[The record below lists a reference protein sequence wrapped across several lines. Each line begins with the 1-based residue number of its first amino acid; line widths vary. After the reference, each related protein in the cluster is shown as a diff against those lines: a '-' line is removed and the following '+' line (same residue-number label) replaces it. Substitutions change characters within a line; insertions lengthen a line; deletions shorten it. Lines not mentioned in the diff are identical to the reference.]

1 MKKYNVMLTVDQIQ
15 KLVNDYVDNQKFKGN
30 PEELYAPIEYILRQ
44 GGKRMRP
51 TLCLLACELFGG
63 DIEDCM
69 VPAVAAEIFH
79 NFTLV
84 HDDIMDQAP
93 LRRGMETIYKKWGSD
108 VAILS
113 GDTMLI
119 KAFQYVLNT
128 DNKYRYDVFAELCKV
143 ALEVCEGQQLDLNFE
158 SRDDVTL
165 EEYLEMIRL
174 KTAVLLGSVL
184 KIGAIVAGANEKNQE
199 AIYDFGVHLGMAFQ
213 LQDDVFD
220 CYGDVEVF
228 GKMIGGDISDNKK
241 TYLYLYALD
250 ISSEEDK
257 KELCELFKMPK
268 GRDDDKIRKVL
279 EIYDKCAVKDK
290 VLAKI
295 EQYYESAKTYLAG
308 LDVAEER
315 KSVLYDYAEYLYKRN
330 K

>member
-1 MKKYNVMLTVDQIQ
+1 MYTIDEIQ
-15 KLVNDYVDNQKFKGN
+15 KKINDYIDNQKFEGE

-44 GGKRMRP
+44 GGKRLRP
-51 TLCLLACELFGG
+51 TLCLLACDLFGG
-63 DIEDCM
+63 NMEDCM

-93 LRRGMETIYKKWGSD
+93 LRRGKETIYKKWGSD

-128 DNKYRYDVFAELCKV
+128 DNKYRYEVFAELCKV

-158 SRDDVTL
+158 TRDDVTL
-165 EEYLEMIRL
+165 DEYLEMIRL

-184 KIGAIVAGANEKNQE
+184 KIGAIVAGADEESQKI
-199 AIYDFGVHLGMAFQ
+199 IYDFGVDIGIAFQ
-213 LQDDVFD
+213 LQDDVLD
-220 CYGDVEVF
+220 CYADVDVF

-241 TYLYLYALD
+241 TYLYLYALGMAF
-250 ISSEEDK
+250 EEDEQ
-257 KELCELFKMPK
+257 ELRRLFKMPK
-268 GRDDDKIRKVL
+268 GRDEEKIKRVL
-279 EIYDKCAVKDK
+279 EIYDKYAVKHE
-290 VLAKI
+290 VLAEI
-295 EQYYESAKTYLAG
+295 EEMFTVATMDLITK
-308 LDVAEER
+308 LDVDPGR
-315 KSVLYDYAEYLYKRN
+315 KDVLLDYAKYLYNRN

>member
-1 MKKYNVMLTVDQIQ
+1 MYTIEEIQ
-15 KLVNDYVDNQKFKGN
+15 KLINDYIDNQKFEGN
-30 PEELYAPIEYILRQ
+30 PKELYAPIEYILRQ
-44 GGKRMRP
+44 GGKRLRP
-51 TLCLLACELFGG
+51 TLCLLACDLFGG
-63 DIEDCM
+63 NIEDCM

-93 LRRGMETIYKKWGSD
+93 LRRGVETIYKKWGSD

-128 DNKYRYDVFAELCKV
+128 DNEYRYEVFAELCKV

-158 SRDDVTL
+158 TRDDVTL

-184 KIGAIVAGANEKNQE
+184 KIGAIVAGADEEAQN
-199 AIYDFGVHLGMAFQ
+199 AIYKYGVDLGMAFQ
-213 LQDDVFD
+213 LQDDVLD
-220 CYGDVEVF
+220 CYADVDVF

-241 TYLYLYALD
+241 TYLYLYAL
-250 ISSEEDK
+250 SVASAEDEA
-257 KELCELFKMPK
+257 ELRRLFKMPK
-268 GRDDDKIRKVL
+268 GRDEDKINKVL
-279 EIYDKCAVKDK
+279 AIYDKYAVKQEALAHIHKYFISSETILAELDVENEDRKK
-290 VLAKI
+290 VL
-295 EQYYESAKTYLAG
+295 
-308 LDVAEER
+308 R
-315 KSVLYDYAEYLYKRN
+315 DYAEYLYKRN

>member
-1 MKKYNVMLTVDQIQ
+1 MYTIDEIQ
-15 KLVNDYVDNQKFKGN
+15 KKINDYIDNQKFEGE

-44 GGKRMRP
+44 GGKRLRP
-51 TLCLLACELFGG
+51 TLCLLACDLFGG
-63 DIEDCM
+63 NMEDCM

-128 DNKYRYDVFAELCKV
+128 NNKYRYEVFAELCKV

-158 SRDDVTL
+158 TRDDVTL

-184 KIGAIVAGANEKNQE
+184 KIGAIVAGADEESQKI
-199 AIYDFGVHLGMAFQ
+199 IYDFGVDIGMAFQ
-213 LQDDVFD
+213 LQDDVLD
-220 CYGDVEVF
+220 CYADVDVF
-228 GKMIGGDISDNKK
+228 GKMVGGDISDNKK

-250 ISSEEDK
+250 MANDEDEQ
-257 KELCELFKMPK
+257 ELLKLFKMPK
-268 GRDDDKIRKVL
+268 GRDEEKIKKVL
-279 EIYDKCAVKDK
+279 EIYDKYAVKHE
-290 VLAKI
+290 VLAEI
-295 EQYYESAKTYLAG
+295 EEMFNVAIMDLITK
-308 LDVAEER
+308 LDVDPGR
-315 KSVLYDYAEYLYKRN
+315 KDVLLDYVKYLYNRN

>member
-1 MKKYNVMLTVDQIQ
+1 MLKVEKIQ
-15 KLVNDYVDNQKFKGN
+15 ELITDYINNQKFEGY

-51 TLCLLACELFGG
+51 TLCLLACDLFGG
-63 DIEDCM
+63 NIEECM

-128 DNKYRYDVFAELCKV
+128 NSKYRYEVFAELCKV

-158 SRDDVTL
+158 TRDDVTL
-165 EEYLEMIRL
+165 DEYLEMIRL

-184 KIGAIVAGANEKNQE
+184 KIGAIVAGADEESQKI
-199 AIYDFGVHLGMAFQ
+199 IYDFGVDLGMAFQ
-213 LQDDVFD
+213 LQDDVLD
-220 CYGDVEVF
+220 CYADVDVF

-250 ISSEEDK
+250 MANEEDQK
-257 KELCELFKMPK
+257 QLRELFKMPK
-268 GRDDDKIRKVL
+268 GRDEEKIKKVL
-279 EIYDKCAVKDK
+279 EIYDKYAVKHE
-290 VLAKI
+290 VLAEI
-295 EQYYESAKTYLAG
+295 EEMFNVAIMDLITK
-308 LDVAEER
+308 LDVDEGR
-315 KSVLYDYAEYLYKRN
+315 KDVLLDYAEYLYKRN

>member
-1 MKKYNVMLTVDQIQ
+1 MYTIDEIQ
-15 KLVNDYVDNQKFKGN
+15 KLINDYIDNQKFEGN
-30 PEELYAPIEYILRQ
+30 PKELYAPIEYILRQ
-44 GGKRMRP
+44 GGKRLRP
-51 TLCLLACELFGG
+51 TLCLLACDLFGG
-63 DIEDCM
+63 KIEDCM

-93 LRRGMETIYKKWGSD
+93 LRRGVETIYKKWGSD

-128 DNKYRYDVFAELCKV
+128 DNKYRYEVFAELCKV
-143 ALEVCEGQQLDLNFE
+143 ALEVCEGQQFDLNFE
-158 SRDDVTL
+158 TRDDVTL

-184 KIGAIVAGANEKNQE
+184 KIGAIVAGADEKAQN
-199 AIYDFGVHLGMAFQ
+199 AIYNYGVDLGMAFQ
-213 LQDDVFD
+213 LQDDVLD
-220 CYGDVEVF
+220 CYADVDVF

-241 TYLYLYALD
+241 TYLYLYAL
-250 ISSEEDK
+250 SVASAEDEA
-257 KELCELFKMPK
+257 ELRRLFQMPK
-268 GRDDDKIRKVL
+268 GRDEDKINKVL
-279 EIYDKCAVKDK
+279 AIYDKYAVKQEALAHIHKYFVSSETILAKLDVENEDRKK
-290 VLAKI
+290 VL
-295 EQYYESAKTYLAG
+295 
-308 LDVAEER
+308 R
-315 KSVLYDYAEYLYKRN
+315 DYAEYLYKRN

>member
-1 MKKYNVMLTVDQIQ
+1 MYTIDEIQ
-15 KLVNDYVDNQKFKGN
+15 KKINDYIDNQKFEGE

-44 GGKRMRP
+44 GGKRLRP
-51 TLCLLACELFGG
+51 TLCLLACDLFGG
-63 DIEDCM
+63 NMEDCM

-93 LRRGMETIYKKWGSD
+93 LRRGKETIYKKWGSD

-128 DNKYRYDVFAELCKV
+128 DNKYRYEVFAELCKV

-158 SRDDVTL
+158 TRDDVTL
-165 EEYLEMIRL
+165 DEYLEMIRL

-184 KIGAIVAGANEKNQE
+184 KIGAIVAGADEESQKI
-199 AIYDFGVHLGMAFQ
+199 IYDFGVDIGIAFQ
-213 LQDDVFD
+213 LQDDVLD
-220 CYGDVEVF
+220 CYADVDVF

-241 TYLYLYALD
+241 TYLYLYALGMAF
-250 ISSEEDK
+250 EEDEQ
-257 KELCELFKMPK
+257 ELRRLFKMPK
-268 GRDDDKIRKVL
+268 GRDEEKIKRVL
-279 EIYDKCAVKDK
+279 EIYDKYAVKHE
-290 VLAKI
+290 VLAEI
-295 EQYYESAKTYLAG
+295 EEMFNVAIMDLITKLNVDPG
-308 LDVAEER
+308 RKDV
-315 KSVLYDYAEYLYKRN
+315 LLDYAKYLYNRN

>member
-1 MKKYNVMLTVDQIQ
+1 MYTIDEIQ
-15 KLVNDYVDNQKFKGN
+15 KKINDYIDNQKFEGE

-44 GGKRMRP
+44 GGKRLRP
-51 TLCLLACELFGG
+51 TLCLLACDLFGG
-63 DIEDCM
+63 NMEDCM

-93 LRRGMETIYKKWGSD
+93 LRRGMETVYKKWGSD

-128 DNKYRYDVFAELCKV
+128 NNKYRYEVFAELCKV

-158 SRDDVTL
+158 TRDDVTL
-165 EEYLEMIRL
+165 KEYLEMIRL

-184 KIGAIVAGANEKNQE
+184 KIGAIVAGADEESQKI
-199 AIYDFGVHLGMAFQ
+199 IYDFGVNIGMAFQ
-213 LQDDVFD
+213 LQDDVLD
-220 CYGDVEVF
+220 CYADVDVF

-250 ISSEEDK
+250 MAIDEDE
-257 KELCELFKMPK
+257 KELRKLFKMPK
-268 GRDDDKIRKVL
+268 GRDEEKIKKVL
-279 EIYDKCAVKDK
+279 EIYDKYAVKHE
-290 VLAKI
+290 VLAEI
-295 EQYYESAKTYLAG
+295 EEMFNVAIMDLVTR
-308 LDVAEER
+308 LDVDAKR
-315 KSVLYDYAEYLYKRN
+315 KDVLLDYAKYLYNRN

>member
-1 MKKYNVMLTVDQIQ
+1 MYTIDEIQ
-15 KLVNDYVDNQKFKGN
+15 KKINDYIDNQKFEGN

-44 GGKRMRP
+44 GGKRLRP
-51 TLCLLACELFGG
+51 TLCLLACDLFGG
-63 DIEDCM
+63 NMEDCM

-93 LRRGMETIYKKWGSD
+93 LRRGKETIYKKWGSD

-128 DNKYRYDVFAELCKV
+128 NNKYRYEVFAELCKV

-158 SRDDVTL
+158 TRDDVTL
-165 EEYLEMIRL
+165 DEYLEMIRL

-184 KIGAIVAGANEKNQE
+184 KIGAIVAGADEKNQKI
-199 AIYDFGVHLGMAFQ
+199 IYDFGVDLGMAFQ
-213 LQDDVFD
+213 LQDDVLD
-220 CYGDVEVF
+220 CYADVEVF
-228 GKMIGGDISDNKK
+228 GKMTGGDISDNKK
-241 TYLYLYALD
+241 TYLYLYALGMAF
-250 ISSEEDK
+250 EEDEK
-257 KELCELFKMPK
+257 TLRDLFKMPK
-268 GRDDDKIRKVL
+268 GRDEEKIKKVL
-279 EIYDKCAVKDK
+279 EIYDKYAVKHE
-290 VLAKI
+290 VLAEI
-295 EQYYESAKTYLAG
+295 EEMFNVAIMDLITK
-308 LDVAEER
+308 LDVATER
-315 KSVLYDYAEYLYKRN
+315 KDVLLDYAKYLYNRN

>member
-1 MKKYNVMLTVDQIQ
+1 MYTIDEIQ
-15 KLVNDYVDNQKFKGN
+15 KKINDYIDNQKFEGN

-44 GGKRMRP
+44 GGKRLRP
-51 TLCLLACELFGG
+51 TLCLLACDLFGG
-63 DIEDCM
+63 NMEDCM

-93 LRRGMETIYKKWGSD
+93 LRRGKETIYKKWGSD

-128 DNKYRYDVFAELCKV
+128 NNKYRYEVFAELCKV

-158 SRDDVTL
+158 TRDDVTL
-165 EEYLEMIRL
+165 DEYLEMIRL

-184 KIGAIVAGANEKNQE
+184 KIGAIVAGADEESQKI
-199 AIYDFGVHLGMAFQ
+199 IYDFGVDIGMAFQ
-213 LQDDVFD
+213 LQDDVLD
-220 CYGDVEVF
+220 CYADVEVF
-228 GKMIGGDISDNKK
+228 GKMTGGDISDNKK
-241 TYLYLYALD
+241 TYLYLYALGMAF
-250 ISSEEDK
+250 EEDEK
-257 KELCELFKMPK
+257 TLRDLFKMPK
-268 GRDDDKIRKVL
+268 GRDEEKIKKVL
-279 EIYDKCAVKDK
+279 EIYDKYAVKHE
-290 VLAKI
+290 VLAEI
-295 EQYYESAKTYLAG
+295 EEMFTAAKMDLITR
-308 LDVAEER
+308 LDVESGR
-315 KSVLYDYAEYLYKRN
+315 KDVLLGYAEYLYNRN

>member
-1 MKKYNVMLTVDQIQ
+1 MYTIDEIQ
-15 KLVNDYVDNQKFKGN
+15 KLINDYIDNQKFEGEPK
-30 PEELYAPIEYILRQ
+30 ELYAPIEYILRQ
-44 GGKRMRP
+44 GGKRLRP
-51 TLCLLACELFGG
+51 TLCLLACDLFGG
-63 DIEDCM
+63 NIEECM

-128 DNKYRYDVFAELCKV
+128 DNKYRYEVFAELCKV

-158 SRDDVTL
+158 TRDDVTL
-165 EEYLEMIRL
+165 KEYLEMIRL

-184 KIGAIVAGANEKNQE
+184 KIGAIVAGADKKSQDV
-199 AIYDFGVHLGMAFQ
+199 IYEFGVEIGMAFQ
-213 LQDDVFD
+213 LQDDILD
-220 CYGDVEVF
+220 CYADVDVF

-250 ISSEEDK
+250 MAIDEDE
-257 KELCELFKMPK
+257 KELRKLFKMPK
-268 GRDDDKIRKVL
+268 GRDEEKIKKVL
-279 EIYDKCAVKDK
+279 EIYDRYAVKHK
-290 VLAKI
+290 VMAEI
-295 EQYYESAKTYLAG
+295 EEMFDCAIMRLVTE
-308 LDVAEER
+308 LDVDAER
-315 KSVLYDYAEYLYKRN
+315 KNVLLDYAKYLYNRN

>member
-1 MKKYNVMLTVDQIQ
+1 MYTIDEIQ
-15 KLVNDYVDNQKFKGN
+15 KLINDYIDNQKFEGEPK
-30 PEELYAPIEYILRQ
+30 ELYAPIEYILRQ
-44 GGKRMRP
+44 GGKRLRP
-51 TLCLLACELFGG
+51 TLCLLACDLFGG
-63 DIEDCM
+63 NIEECM

-128 DNKYRYDVFAELCKV
+128 DNKYRYEVFAELCKV

-158 SRDDVTL
+158 TRDDVTL
-165 EEYLEMIRL
+165 KEYLEMIRL

-184 KIGAIVAGANEKNQE
+184 KIGAIVAGADE
-199 AIYDFGVHLGMAFQ
+199 ASQKIIYDFGVEIGMAFQ
-213 LQDDVFD
+213 LQDDILD
-220 CYGDVEVF
+220 CYADVDVF

-250 ISSEEDK
+250 MAIDEDE
-257 KELCELFKMPK
+257 KELRKLFKMPK
-268 GRDDDKIRKVL
+268 GRDEEKIKKVL
-279 EIYDKCAVKDK
+279 EIYDRYAVKHE
-290 VLAKI
+290 VMAEI
-295 EQYYESAKTYLAG
+295 EEMFDCAIMRLVTE
-308 LDVAEER
+308 LDVDAER
-315 KSVLYDYAEYLYKRN
+315 KNVLLDYAKYLYNRN

>member
-1 MKKYNVMLTVDQIQ
+1 MYTIDEIQ
-15 KLVNDYVDNQKFKGN
+15 KKINDYIDNQKFEGDPK
-30 PEELYAPIEYILRQ
+30 ELYAPIEYILSQ
-44 GGKRMRP
+44 GGKRLRP
-51 TLCLLACELFGG
+51 TLCLLACDLFGG
-63 DIEDCM
+63 NIEDCM

-128 DNKYRYDVFAELCKV
+128 NNKYRYEVFAELCKV

-158 SRDDVTL
+158 TRDDVTL
-165 EEYLEMIRL
+165 DEYLEMIRL

-184 KIGAIVAGANEKNQE
+184 KIGAIVAGADEESQKI
-199 AIYDFGVHLGMAFQ
+199 IYDFGVDIGIAFQ
-213 LQDDVFD
+213 LQDDVLD
-220 CYGDVEVF
+220 CYADVDVF

-241 TYLYLYALD
+241 TYLYLYALGMAF
-250 ISSEEDK
+250 EEDEQ
-257 KELCELFKMPK
+257 ELRRLFKMPK
-268 GRDDDKIRKVL
+268 GRDEEKIKKVL
-279 EIYDKCAVKDK
+279 EIYDKYAVKHE
-290 VLAKI
+290 VLAEI
-295 EQYYESAKTYLAG
+295 EEMFTVATMDLITK
-308 LDVAEER
+308 LDVDPGR
-315 KSVLYDYAEYLYKRN
+315 KDVLLDYAKYLYNRN

>member
-1 MKKYNVMLTVDQIQ
+1 MYTIDEIQ
-15 KLVNDYVDNQKFKGN
+15 KKINDYIDNQKFEGDPK
-30 PEELYAPIEYILRQ
+30 ELYAPIEYILSQ
-44 GGKRMRP
+44 GGKRLRP
-51 TLCLLACELFGG
+51 TLCLLACDLFGG
-63 DIEDCM
+63 NIEDCM

-128 DNKYRYDVFAELCKV
+128 NNKYRYEVFAELCKV

-158 SRDDVTL
+158 TRDDVAL
-165 EEYLEMIRL
+165 DEYLEMIRL

-184 KIGAIVAGANEKNQE
+184 KIGAIVAGADEESQKI
-199 AIYDFGVHLGMAFQ
+199 IYDFGVDIGMAFQ
-213 LQDDVFD
+213 LQDDVLD
-220 CYGDVEVF
+220 CYADVDVF

-241 TYLYLYALD
+241 TYLYLYALSVAHD
-250 ISSEEDK
+250 EDEE
-257 KELCELFKMPK
+257 ELRRLFKMPK
-268 GRDDDKIRKVL
+268 GRDEEKIKKVL
-279 EIYDKCAVKDK
+279 EIYDKYAVKHE
-290 VLAKI
+290 VLAEI
-295 EQYYESAKTYLAG
+295 EEMFTVATMDLITK
-308 LDVAEER
+308 LDVDPGR
-315 KSVLYDYAEYLYKRN
+315 KDVLLDYAKYLYNRN

>member
-1 MKKYNVMLTVDQIQ
+1 MYTIDEIQ
-15 KLVNDYVDNQKFKGN
+15 KKINDYIDNQKFEGN

-44 GGKRMRP
+44 GGKRLRP
-51 TLCLLACELFGG
+51 TLCLLACDLFGG

-128 DNKYRYDVFAELCKV
+128 NNKYRYEVFAELCKV

-158 SRDDVTL
+158 TRDDVTL
-165 EEYLEMIRL
+165 EEYLKMIRL

-184 KIGAIVAGANEKNQE
+184 KIGAIVAGADKESQDV
-199 AIYDFGVHLGMAFQ
+199 IYEFGVEIGMAFQ
-213 LQDDVFD
+213 LQDDILD
-220 CYGDVEVF
+220 CYADVDVF

-250 ISSEEDK
+250 MAIDGDKEELLK
-257 KELCELFKMPK
+257 LFKMPK
-268 GRDDDKIRKVL
+268 GRDEEKIKKVL
-279 EIYDKCAVKDK
+279 EIYDRYAVKHE
-290 VLAKI
+290 VLAEI
-295 EQYYESAKTYLAG
+295 EEMFDSAIMRLVTE
-308 LDVAEER
+308 LDVDAKR
-315 KSVLYDYAEYLYKRN
+315 KDVLLDYAKYLYNRN